1 MRLSD
6 LQRAVQDHI
15 LAGGAAPEALLA
27 AVAPPADV
35 RWRIYAEGYRLRL
48 VEALAAQYPVLATRL
63 GPEIFTSLVVDFV
76 EATPSVHRSIRD
88 YGSELEAFFADRTNG
103 VEDRML
109 GELAAF
115 EWRLAGAFDAP
126 QATATAPADLA
137 GVQPADWATLAFE
150 AVPSVRRLRTLTNAV
165 AVWRALKA
173 TSDAPA
179 SEAALPPSLPVAE
192 TIDAVEWLIYRR
204 ELAVEFR
211 SLAPDEAAA
220 FDLLTGGTTFG
231 DLCGALAEAGSES
244 PALQAAGWLKGWLT
258 EGVLLRV

>member
-1 MRLSD
+1 MRLNE
-6 LQRAVQDHI
+6 LQQAVQAHI
-15 LAGGAAPEALLA
+15 LAGGDAPAELLA

-35 RWRIYAEGYRLRL
+35 RWRIYADGYRLRL
-48 VEALAAQYPVLATRL
+48 IEALAAQYPVLAARL
-63 GPEIFTSLVVDFV
+63 GPEIFPALVVDFI

-88 YGSELEAFFADRTNG
+88 YGAELETFFAERGHG

-126 QATATAPADLA
+126 HATATLPADLA
-137 GVQPADWATLAFE
+137 GVQPADWATLAFV
-150 AVPSVRRLRTLTNAV
+150 AVPAVQRLRTQTNAV
-165 AVWRALKA
+165 AVWRTLKA
-173 TSDAPA
+173 AEDVPVSEPSPSETKPA
-179 SEAALPPSLPVAE
+179 AE
-192 TIDAVEWLIYRR
+192 IVDAVEWLIYRR
-204 ELAVEFR
+204 ELSVEFR

-220 FDLLTGGTTFG
+220 FDLLTGGTSFG

-258 EGVLLRV
+258 EGVLLRI